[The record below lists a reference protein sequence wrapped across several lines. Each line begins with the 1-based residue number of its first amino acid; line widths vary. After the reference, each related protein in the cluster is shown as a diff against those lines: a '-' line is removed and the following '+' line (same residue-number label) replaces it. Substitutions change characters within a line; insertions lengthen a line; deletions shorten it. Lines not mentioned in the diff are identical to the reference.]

1 MSIDERLERIER
13 LTLLQAKEALN
24 MEDAAAYTGLS
35 KDHLY
40 RLVSKKRIPYYKSEG
55 GKLTY
60 FSKTEL
66 CAWLLKHRV
75 STIEIIKLLNIAHPQ
90 SAIRNLREEGH
101 PIAGIWYKRAGGTRY
116 KKYSYDYNRAGQLP
130 VH

>member
-13 LTLLQAKEALN
+13 LTLLGAKEALN
-24 MEDAAAYTGLS
+24 MDDAAAYTGLS
-35 KDHLY
+35 KDYLY

-75 STIEIIKLLNIAHPQ
+75 STIEEAQEQAAAYTVGKP
-90 SAIRNLREEGH
+90 RTR
-101 PIAGIWYKRAGGTRY
+101 KGGV
-116 KKYSYDYNRAGQLP
+116 A
-130 VH
+130 

>member
-13 LTLLQAKEALN
+13 LTLLGAKEALN
-24 MEDAAAYTGLS
+24 MDDAAAYTGLS

-75 STIEIIKLLNIAHPQ
+75 STIEEAQENAAAYVTRKPA
-90 SAIRNLREEGH
+90 R
-101 PIAGIWYKRAGGTRY
+101 KGGAR
-116 KKYSYDYNRAGQLP
+116 
-130 VH
+130 